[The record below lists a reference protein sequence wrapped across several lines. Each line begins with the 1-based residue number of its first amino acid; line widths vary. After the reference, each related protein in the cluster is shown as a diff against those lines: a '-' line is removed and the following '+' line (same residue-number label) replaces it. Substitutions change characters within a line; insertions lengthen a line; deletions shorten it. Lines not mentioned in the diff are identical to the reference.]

1 MIKDIFMPLGSLLNA
16 YGNINSGKGI
26 TTEQLIEDTRKL
38 VEFAQELVSNDTT
51 KTKEPSNL
59 KFNNVKLNAD

>member
-26 TTEQLIEDTRKL
+26 TPEQMIEDTKIL
-38 VEFAQELVSNDTT
+38 VEFAQELVEPKKEIDISN
-51 KTKEPSNL
+51 
-59 KFNNVKLNAD
+59 NNKLNFEDEPK